1 MIKSPSSKLV
11 LCATANRLL
20 AGIWHAGKLQGNQ
33 SFNNDES
40 GHLAFAEF
48 LQQHTATPLYLI
60 ADAVEEDYRLEKVPH
75 TTGAAKRELINRK
88 LNQFYRGWIIV
99 QPILLIVKKI
109 SVKMISIYLLL

>member
-88 LNQFYRGWIIV
+88 LNQFYRRSDYNMFRRRATIGNG
-99 QPILLIVKKI
+99 
-109 SVKMISIYLLL
+109 